1 MGELVDRFGGK
12 LPGQLILS
20 EDWNGLVDA
29 VEGMG
34 DALGARIDAL
44 SASVDEAV
52 DDLRGRL
59 DLLEAGH
66 GQLATTV
73 GHLVDHHVPISLET
87 GRTSYATGELAEIT
101 ARLSDV
107 AGEELQIGAPDTR
120 PWVAFVTVWGRLRPA
135 PNTTALTGA
144 EGRSIAVRVEP
155 DGTARVLLQAE
166 LAEGL
171 TTDDEDEFAGALTT
185 RVGSTQLSIAETF
198 LDAATPAE
206 AKSRGAFQLITQHYE
221 QASAP
226 AIRRYT
232 DQYYVQNTAS
242 ISGTIR
248 PVVTTRWRDHHST
261 VMAFVQPDADP
272 RTPDASL
279 GSASLHVRFR
289 DWIGPWIV
297 LDYLDTL
304 QTGALVGSFRDRLVP
319 RVTGSFSATITGI
332 RQEVDDLVRTDGL
345 LGRVRDYQVLA
356 GALGTLNVA
365 QAPDFLPLVTATFQ
379 QAVTLQQVVE
389 PAQVAVPASAGKAG
403 LDALAGAVVRSAGEV
418 NELRATVDGVATD
431 LRQLDGTVETVRQ
444 DVAGLDGKVEVAVS
458 QTIGSLDAKVET
470 VRGQV
475 STIQQL
481 YPEPVKEKLLDFH
494 TKLLDVADLQRRVGQ
509 LER

>member
-1 MGELVDRFGGK
+1 MGDLVDRFGGK

-20 EDWNGLVDA
+20 EDWNGLVA
-29 VEGMG
+29 
-34 DALGARIDAL
+34 ALELLGESLTERIDAL
-44 SASVDEAV
+44 SARVDEEV
-52 DDLRGRL
+52 GELRGRI
-59 DLLEAGH
+59 DAVESEQQ
-66 GQLATTV
+66 QLATTV
-73 GHLVDHHVPISLET
+73 GHLVDHHVRVSLET
-87 GRTSYATGELAEIT
+87 SRTRYATGELAEIT
-101 ARLSDV
+101 ATLSDV
-107 AGEELQIGAPDTR
+107 AGEGIDIGAPDTR
-120 PWVAFVTVWGRLRPA
+120 PWVAFVTVWGRLRQA
-135 PNTTALTGA
+135 PGTTALTGA

-155 DGTARVLLQAE
+155 DGTARALLQAE

-171 TTDDEDEFAGALTT
+171 TADDEDEVAGALTT
-185 RVGSTQLSIAETF
+185 RVGASQLSIAETF

-206 AKSRGAFQLITQHYE
+206 AKSRGAFQLITQQYE

-232 DQYYVQNTAS
+232 DQYYVQHTAS
-242 ISGTIR
+242 ISGSIR
-248 PVVTTRWRDHHST
+248 PIVTTRWRDHHST

-297 LDYLDTL
+297 LDYLDRA
-304 QTGALVGSFRDRLVP
+304 QTATLVGAIRDRLVP
-319 RVTGSFSATITGI
+319 RITTSFATTVTGL
-332 RQEVDDLVRTDGL
+332 RQEVDDLVRVDGL

-356 GALGTLNVA
+356 GALGTLTVPS
-365 QAPDFLPLVTATFQ
+365 APDFLPLVTTTLQ
-379 QAVTLQQVVE
+379 QAVVLQQVVE
-389 PAQVAVPASAGKAG
+389 PAQVAVPAATGKPG
-403 LDALAGAVVRSAGEV
+403 LDAMTGTALRSVGEVSELRTTVQAVASDVGQLGGAVD
-418 NELRATVDGVATD
+418 TVK
-431 LRQLDGTVETVRQ
+431 Q

-458 QTIGSLDAKVET
+458 QTIGALDAKVET

-475 STIQQL
+475 NTIQSI

-494 TKLLDVADLQRRVGQ
+494 TKLLDVDDLKRRVGQ